1 MAKDG
6 NKSSLRKPNV
16 CPETPEET
24 GATINKNIACSI
36 CKKKIVLA
44 SFNRHIE
51 ETHGNPRL
59 KNCEICSYKTT
70 RNHHLKRHIDAK
82 HQNKNHRPRF
92 GLEGRKYS
100 DLAFSSMSLA
110 FDNAFS
116 R

>member
-82 HQNKNHRPRF
+82 HQNKKEFFCCPACDKKTTTKHNLKRHF
-92 GLEGRKYS
+92 KTCS
-100 DLAFSSMSLA
+100 KK
-110 FDNAFS
+110 
-116 R
+116 